1 MQTLRA
7 YLQLCR
13 FPAVFTAMAD
23 IVLGYMLVR
32 AEFTPARDF
41 WLLLGASAGLYLA
54 GMVFNDVFDRRIDAQ
69 ERPRRPIPSGRVSVH
84 GAVVFG
90 TVLVALGLACAAL
103 AGPKCITVAAMLTAC
118 IFLYDALLKST
129 FVGPVFMGSCGSLNV
144 ILGASSAGFRW
155 TAPYGLPHVYI
166 AAALGVYVMG
176 VTFFARQ
183 EAGRSSRLSL
193 TGALIVLNAGLA
205 LLLVLWYGPW
215 SRYLSWNSDP
225 AARTTSLILILASTF
240 IINRRA
246 LTALGSPSPE
256 RVQGA
261 VKVMLMSLITLD
273 ATLIYAKLG
282 SEGVAVAAGT
292 ILLLVPSLLIGRW
305 LYVT

>member
-1 MQTLRA
+1 MHTLRA

-13 FPAVFTAMAD
+13 IPAVFTAMAD

-32 AEFTPARDF
+32 AEFTPAPDF
-41 WLLLGASAGLYLA
+41 WLLLGASSSLYLA
-54 GMVFNDVFDRRIDAQ
+54 GMVFNDVFDRRIDAR
-69 ERPRRPIPSGRVSVH
+69 ERPQRPLPSGRVSFR
-84 GAVVFG
+84 GAVIFG
-90 TVLVALGLACAAL
+90 AVLVVLGLVCAAL
-103 AGPKCITVAAMLTAC
+103 AGTKSLTVAAMLTGC
-118 IFLYDALLKST
+118 IFLYDGLLKST
-129 FVGPVFMGSCGSLNV
+129 FAGPVFMGGCRTLNV
-144 ILGASSAGFRW
+144 ILGASSAGLRW
-155 TAPYGLPHVYI
+155 TAPFGLPHVYI

-176 VTFFARQ
+176 VTFFARH

-225 AARTTSLILILASTF
+225 SSRTTSLILILAAAF
-240 IINRRA
+240 VINRRA
-246 LTALGSPSPE
+246 FAALGSPSPD